1 MDHKAPPEVR
11 RSFRM
16 VYLGNGLWG
25 DIYLSSDNGSQGL
38 QSKYNANPITGTEGL
53 NWYIANEKAR
63 RVGKRLPTYAEFC
76 QAAAGSPE
84 GQDGNNTYAWSA
96 TETLDAR
103 KRDML
108 RTLFRRLISAILWVT
123 SGSGL
128 MNFVWILRLPRGTG
142 TTYWARAMVTPIF
155 RQIPHFTRSLAAAVG
170 PRRSRRFARGL
181 RRTLPVASAATLA
194 CGACVTRSKQ
204 KGRPKG
210 QPLFSGRIEHGISKQ
225 K

>member
-1 MDHKAPPEVR
+1 MQNFARQQQDPRKVR
-11 RSFRM
+11 
-16 VYLGNGLWG
+16 
-25 DIYLSSDNGSQGL
+25 
-38 QSKYNANPITGTEGL
+38 TET
-53 NWYIANEKAR
+53 I
-63 RVGKRLPTYAEFC
+63 PTHGA
-76 QAAAGSPE
+76 QP
-84 GQDGNNTYAWSA
+84 
-96 TETLDAR
+96 ETLDAR

-108 RTLFRRLISAILWVT
+108 RTLFRRLISAIWWVT
-123 SGSGL
+123 FGSGL

-155 RQIPHFTRSLAAAVG
+155 RQIPHFTRSLAAAIGTTAFTTV
-170 PRRSRRFARGL
+170 RARSTPTIARG
-181 RRTLPVASAATLA
+181 ASAATLA